1 MPDSLAVTES
11 GMVQLWPD
19 RPDDVKMLLAGHDVA
34 GMSHDEQYQF
44 ACILYADMQKSVD
57 STKIQPVRYKIN
69 KDACVFTDPFGN
81 SHDQLVGVIIARQ
94 ATRGLWEEGSKIP
107 LCSSLDCVSGRTR
120 ADEHGSYAIRP
131 CAGCESD
138 EWGSAT
144 EGDKKRKGKACK
156 EMRRVA
162 LMAEGALLPI
172 QISIPPSSLKAFDQ
186 YIRDRLSVKVSD
198 LTAEAAFI
206 LVPES
211 SGGYSY
217 AIIKPKLGKKLKPL
231 EILKY
236 AKIQQQ
242 FEAALKAQEVTADD
256 YDTTEEAAAKDAA
269 PPVSN
274 ADVSPAGEVNE
285 DGLHPSDRVNL
296 I

>member
-1 MPDSLAVTES
+1 MPDLAVVNTEI
-11 GMVQLWPD
+11 QL

-34 GMSHDEQYQF
+34 GMSQDEQYQF

-94 ATRGLWEEGSKIP
+94 AVRGFWEEGNKIP
-107 LCSSLDCVSGRTR
+107 LCSSLNCVTGRTR
-120 ADEHGSYAIRP
+120 ADEHGNRRTWS
-131 CAGCESD
+131 CAGCKCD

-156 EMRRVA
+156 EMRRVT
-162 LMAEGALLPI
+162 LMTEDAILPI
-172 QISIPPSSLKAFDQ
+172 QISLPPSSLKAFDQ

-198 LTAEAAFI
+198 LTAEAVFT

-211 SGGYSY
+211 GGGFSY
-217 AIIKPKLGKKLKPL
+217 AVIKPKLGRRLKPL

-242 FEAALKAQEVTADD
+242 FEAALKTQEVTADD
-256 YDTTEEAAAKDAA
+256 YDATKESAATKDAA
-269 PPVSN
+269 PPVG
-274 ADVSPAGEVNE
+274 DVDVPPVGEVND
-285 DGLHPSDRVNL
+285 DGLHPKDPVNL

>member
-1 MPDSLAVTES
+1 MPDLEVVNTEI
-11 GMVQLWPD
+11 QL
-19 RPDDVKMLLAGHDVA
+19 RPDDVKMLLTGHDVA
-34 GMSHDEQYQF
+34 GMSQDEQYQF
-44 ACILYADMQKSVD
+44 ACILYQDMRKSVD

-94 ATRGLWEEGSKIP
+94 STRGLWEEGNKIP
-107 LCSSLDCVSGRTR
+107 LCSSLDTVTGRTR
-120 ADEHGSYAIRP
+120 LDEHGNYTTRS

-156 EMRRVA
+156 EMRRVS
-162 LMAEGALLPI
+162 LMTDGAILPI
-172 QISIPPSSLKAFDQ
+172 QISLPPSSLKIFDQ

-198 LTAEAAFI
+198 LTHEAKFA
-206 LVPES
+206 LVPGTG
-211 SGGYSY
+211 GGYDY
-217 AIIKPKLGKKLKPL
+217 AIVSPKLGRKLAPL

-236 AKIQQQ
+236 AKIRQQ
-242 FEAALKAQEVTADD
+242 FEAALEAQEVTADD
-256 YDTTEEAAAKDAA
+256 YDTVNEAAAAKDIPPASDA
-269 PPVSN
+269 DVPPVN
-274 ADVSPAGEVNE
+274 N
-285 DGLHPSDRVNL
+285 DGLHPDDPVNL